1 VSTPIAPTNLIEITT
16 DKLTFF
22 RHFDKDYLHEQYV
35 VLGKPMAQI
44 ARERGCVRSTVRAAL
59 VGLGFKTQ
67 DRKELNCNKGQV
79 PFGFRVV
86 HGNLVPHQGEKA
98 VLGRMADLK
107 NTGATY
113 GEIAK
118 WLNTQGVKTKNGAQ
132 KWDRPTIFKMLK
144 NFPTALSNQ

>member
-1 VSTPIAPTNLIEITT
+1 
-16 DKLTFF
+16 
-22 RHFDKDYLHEQYV
+22 
-35 VLGKPMAQI
+35 
-44 ARERGCVRSTVRAAL
+44 
-59 VGLGFKTQ
+59 
-67 DRKELNCNKGQV
+67 
-79 PFGFRVV
+79 
-86 HGNLVPHQGEKA
+86 
-98 VLGRMADLK
+98 LK